1 MTPPDFWTGFAA
13 AFLAAF
19 TLIGLLLVA
28 AVVAFWGW
36 ARRFV
41 HVELSQDANGGVQG
55 ELQVRGRPAGA
66 EPVAF
71 VTAQPEAES

>member
-1 MTPPDFWTGFAA
+1 MTPPDFWQGFAF

-36 ARRFV
+36 ARRFAAFSIKQT
-41 HVELSQDANGGVQG
+41 ELGHIEG
-55 ELQVRGRPAGA
+55 EFAVSGRPEVA

-71 VTAQPEAES
+71 VTAQPEAE